1 MKTYSKLKL
10 AKKLKEL
17 GTSEFVK
24 ISSKNGSDRE
34 STNSVKLKS
43 LSL

>member
-1 MKTYSKLKL
+1 MTYSKSKS

-24 ISSKNGSDRE
+24 ISSKNGSNRG
-34 STNSVKLKS
+34 STHSVKSK
-43 LSL
+43 